1 MKTYTISFSD
11 HDNGATDGSMI
22 REGYERAVWTA
33 RLMQEC
39 GYQTVTIT
47 ENA

>member
-1 MKTYTISFSD
+1 MKTFTIRFSD
-11 HDNGATDGSMI
+11 HDNGATDGSMV
-22 REGYERAVWTA
+22 REGYERAASTA

-39 GYQTVTIT
+39 GYRTVTIT